1 MQHMRLLFLVILG
14 VTLFNCKDE
23 SASKNDSPLTAEE
36 IVDEAIEVSGG
47 NAFSNS
53 VIHFDFRDIS
63 YSAIRNKGLF
73 RLERHFKNDSK
84 DSIRDVLSNE
94 GFKRYVN
101 GNQII
106 LPDSLAALYAASVNS
121 VHYFSVL
128 PYGLNDEAVNKT
140 LVGEEVIKDKLYY
153 KIKVTFD
160 ENGGGEDYEDVF
172 IYWINK
178 NNFEMDYFAY
188 SYNEPDGKG
197 LRFRE
202 AYDLKYLKGLR
213 FANYRN
219 YKPNLSDTSLLNLD
233 RAFKN
238 DELDLVSI
246 IELKNISVTLF

>member
-1 MQHMRLLFLVILG
+1 MFLVILSL
-14 VTLFNCKDE
+14 TLFSCKNE
-23 SASKNDSPLTAEE
+23 STSRNDNLLSAEE
-36 IVDEAIEVSGG
+36 IVNKAIEVSGG

-53 VIHFDFRDIS
+53 EIHFDFRDIS
-63 YSAIRNKGLF
+63 YSAIRNNGLF
-73 RLERHFKNDSK
+73 RLERFFKNDLQ

-106 LPDSLAALYAASVNS
+106 VPDSLATLYAASVNS

-140 LVGEEVIKDKLYY
+140 LVGEEAIKDKLYY

-172 IYWINK
+172 IYWINI
-178 NNFEMDYFAY
+178 NNFEMDYLAY
-188 SYNEPDGKG
+188 SYNESEGKG

-202 AYDLKYLKGLR
+202 AYDIKYLKGLR

-219 YKPNLSDTSLLNLD
+219 YKPKLDDTSLLNLD
-233 RAFKN
+233 IAFKN

>member
-1 MQHMRLLFLVILG
+1 MFLVILSL
-14 VTLFNCKDE
+14 TLFSCKNE
-23 SASKNDSPLTAEE
+23 STSRNDNLLSAEE
-36 IVDEAIEVSGG
+36 IVNKAIEVSGG

-53 VIHFDFRDIS
+53 EIHFDFRDIS
-63 YSAIRNKGLF
+63 YSAIRNNGLF
-73 RLERHFKNDSK
+73 RLERFFKNDLQ

-94 GFKRYVN
+94 VFKRYVN

-106 LPDSLAALYAASVNS
+106 VPDSLATLYAASVNS

-140 LVGEEVIKDKLYY
+140 LVGEEAIKDKLYY

-160 ENGGGEDYEDVF
+160 ENGGGEDHEDVF
-172 IYWINK
+172 IYWINI
-178 NNFEMDYFAY
+178 NNFEMDYLAY

-202 AYDLKYLKGLR
+202 AYDIKYLKGLR
-213 FANYRN
+213 FANYKN
-219 YKPNLSDTSLLNLD
+219 YKPKLGDTSLLELD
-233 RAFKN
+233 RTFKKN
-238 DELDLVSI
+238 RLDLVSV

>member
-1 MQHMRLLFLVILG
+1 MFLVILSL
-14 VTLFNCKDE
+14 TLFSCKNE
-23 SASKNDSPLTAEE
+23 STSRNDNLLSAEE
-36 IVDEAIEVSGG
+36 IVNKAIEVSGG

-53 VIHFDFRDIS
+53 EIHFDFRDIS
-63 YSAIRNKGLF
+63 YSAIRNNGLF
-73 RLERHFKNDSK
+73 RLERFFKNDLQ

-106 LPDSLAALYAASVNS
+106 VPDSLATLYAASVNS

-140 LVGEEVIKDKLYY
+140 LVGEEAIKDKLYY

-160 ENGGGEDYEDVF
+160 ENGGGEDHEDVF
-172 IYWINK
+172 IYWINI
-178 NNFEMDYFAY
+178 NNFEMDYLAY
-188 SYNEPDGKG
+188 SYNESEGKG

-202 AYDLKYLKGLR
+202 AYDIKYLKGLR

-219 YKPNLSDTSLLNLD
+219 YKPKLDDTSLLNLD
-233 RAFKN
+233 IAFKN

>member
-1 MQHMRLLFLVILG
+1 MRLMFLVILSL
-14 VTLFNCKDE
+14 TLFSCKNE
-23 SASKNDSPLTAEE
+23 STSRNDNLLSAEE
-36 IVDEAIEVSGG
+36 IVNKAIEVSGG

-53 VIHFDFRDIS
+53 EIHFDFRDIS
-63 YSAIRNKGLF
+63 YSAIRNNGLF
-73 RLERHFKNDSK
+73 RLERFFKNDLQ

-94 GFKRYVN
+94 VFKRYVN

-106 LPDSLAALYAASVNS
+106 VPDSLATLYAASVNS

-140 LVGEEVIKDKLYY
+140 LVGEEAIKDKLYY

-160 ENGGGEDYEDVF
+160 ENGGGEDHEDVF
-172 IYWINK
+172 IYWINI
-178 NNFEMDYFAY
+178 NNFEMDYLAY

-202 AYDLKYLKGLR
+202 AYDIKYLKGLR

-219 YKPNLSDTSLLNLD
+219 YKPKLDDTSLLNLD
-233 RAFKN
+233 IAFKN

>member
-1 MQHMRLLFLVILG
+1 VALEFLILSL
-14 VTLFNCKDE
+14 TLFNCKDE
-23 SASKNDSPLTAEE
+23 SKSKNVRTLTAEE
-36 IVDEAIEVSGG
+36 IVDKAIEVSGG

-84 DSIRDVLSNE
+84 ASIRAGLSDE
-94 GFKRYVN
+94 SFKRYVN

-106 LPDSLAALYAASVNS
+106 LTDSLVTLYAASVNS

-140 LVGEEVIKDKLYY
+140 LVGEESIKDKLYY

-178 NNFEMDYFAY
+178 NNFEMDYLAY

-202 AYDLKYLKGLR
+202 AYDVKYLKGLR
-213 FANYRN
+213 VANYRN
-219 YKPNLSDTSLLNLD
+219 YKAKLDDTSLLNLD

-246 IELKNISVTLF
+246 IELKNISVTFF

>member
-1 MQHMRLLFLVILG
+1 MFLVILSL
-14 VTLFNCKDE
+14 TLFSCKNE
-23 SASKNDSPLTAEE
+23 STSRNDNLLSAEE
-36 IVDEAIEVSGG
+36 IVNKAIEVSGG

-53 VIHFDFRDIS
+53 EIHFDFRDIS
-63 YSAIRNKGLF
+63 YSAIRNNGLF
-73 RLERHFKNDSK
+73 RLERFFKNDLQ

-106 LPDSLAALYAASVNS
+106 VPDSLATLYAASVNS

-140 LVGEEVIKDKLYY
+140 LVGEEAIKDKLYY

-178 NNFEMDYFAY
+178 NNFEIDYLAY

-202 AYDLKYLKGLR
+202 AYDVKYLKGLR

-219 YKPNLSDTSLLNLD
+219 YKPKLDDTSLLNLD
-233 RAFKN
+233 IAFKN

>member
-1 MQHMRLLFLVILG
+1 MFLVILSL
-14 VTLFNCKDE
+14 TLFSCKNE
-23 SASKNDSPLTAEE
+23 STSRNDNLLSAEE
-36 IVDEAIEVSGG
+36 IVDKAIEVSGG

-53 VIHFDFRDIS
+53 EIHFDFRDIS
-63 YSAIRNKGLF
+63 YSAIRNNGLF
-73 RLERHFKNDSK
+73 RLERFFKNDLQ

-94 GFKRYVN
+94 VFKRYVN

-106 LPDSLAALYAASVNS
+106 VPDSLATLYAASVNS

-140 LVGEEVIKDKLYY
+140 LVGEEAIKDKLYY

-160 ENGGGEDYEDVF
+160 ENGGGEDHEDVF
-172 IYWINK
+172 IYWINI
-178 NNFEMDYFAY
+178 NNFEMDYLAY

-202 AYDLKYLKGLR
+202 AYDIKYLKGLR

-219 YKPNLSDTSLLNLD
+219 YKPKLDDTSLLNLD
-233 RAFKN
+233 IAFKN